1 MLGFIKLTV
10 RGIDDF
16 GGVVIVAVDLILIG
30 RDKKYRITEDGSL
43 DGIRFVSPFWGVEYV
58 NGAGIH

>member
-16 GGVVIVAVDLILIG
+16 GCVVIVAVGHILTG
-30 RDKKYRITEDGSL
+30 RDEKYRITEDGSL
-43 DGIRFVSPFWGVEYV
+43 DGIRFSSPFWKVEHE
-58 NGAGIH
+58 NWAGIH